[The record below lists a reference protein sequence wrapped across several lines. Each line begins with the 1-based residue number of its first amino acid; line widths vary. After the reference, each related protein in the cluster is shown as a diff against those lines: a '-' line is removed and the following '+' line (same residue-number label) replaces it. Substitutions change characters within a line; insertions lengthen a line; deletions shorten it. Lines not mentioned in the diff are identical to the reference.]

1 MDIDERLQQ
10 GNADD
15 GWATSDGVQLET
27 RGIDAVPPNA
37 RYGTPGRMFT
47 VWFAPQL
54 NPVTFFLGALG
65 PAFGLSFWQ
74 SAIAILL
81 ALVISGLPVAWL
93 TTWGPKTGLSQM
105 VLSRSPFGKSTRVIS
120 VLNWITTVGW
130 QAFDN
135 VFGAAALNIL
145 FDVPFWLGVIIII
158 IGQTT
163 ISFLGYEA
171 VHFFQRCMTYVLGA
185 VFIFL
190 TIKVMTG
197 AGTTDVEATVTG
209 SAMVGAFILMVAA
222 IMGNTF
228 TWTTFAADYSRY
240 LPVDSNSRKVFW
252 STFFGIVLS
261 SLWIELLGLAVAD
274 QILNGG
280 LGGTV
285 TTIRDIMGGGVLG
298 VIGVIAAYL
307 GIVSINALD
316 DYTGSLSLQAAGVKL
331 LRPVTALLSAAVA
344 FGASLVFIYAGEDLP
359 NKAQN
364 FLLFIAYW
372 VSAWLGIVTVDYIQ
386 KRGRFDAAVLS
397 DEPRLHSGK
406 AAITAFVIGTLAA
419 IPFSNTT
426 FGYDFI
432 TANPD
437 SWLRFLM
444 GDIAIN
450 ALNGADL
457 GLVVGF
463 CVAALVYTIL
473 SRSEVQSHRLAA
485 GASRA
490 TTKDDAR

>member
-1 MDIDERLQQ
+1 MDIEQQ
-10 GNADD
+10 ASQDAVAEE
-15 GWATSDGVQLET
+15 GWVTSDGAQLE
-27 RGIDAVPPNA
+27 RQGIDPVPDEA
-37 RYGTPGRMFT
+37 RYGKPWKMFT

-74 SAIAILL
+74 SVWAILL

-105 VLSRSPFGKSTRVIS
+105 VLSRAAFGRSTRVIS
-120 VLNWITTVGW
+120 MLNWITTVGW

-145 FDVPFWLGVIIII
+145 FDVPLWIGVLIILA
-158 IGQTT
+158 GQTT
-163 ISFLGYEA
+163 ISFLGYGA
-171 VHFFQRCMTYVLGA
+171 VHYFQRCMTYVLGA
-185 VFIFL
+185 VFLFL
-190 TIKVMTG
+190 TYKVLDG
-197 AGTTDVEATVTG
+197 AGTTAIDATVTG
-209 SAMVGAFILMVAA
+209 PDAVGAFILMVAA

-228 TWTTFAADYSRY
+228 TWTTFASDYSRY
-240 LPVDSNSRKVFW
+240 LPRNTDSRQVFAA
-252 STFFGIVLS
+252 TFFGLVLS
-261 SLWIELLGLAVAD
+261 SAWIELLGLAVAT
-274 QILNGG
+274 QILDGG

-298 VIGVIAAYL
+298 VIGVVAAYL

-331 LRPVTALLSAAVA
+331 LRPVTALVSAIVA
-344 FGASLVFIYAGEDLP
+344 FVTSLIFIYAGDDLP

-372 VSAWLGIVTVDYIQ
+372 VSAWLGIVTVDYIRR
-386 KRGRFDAAVLS
+386 RGRFDPAVLS
-397 DEPRLHSGK
+397 DERRLPSGTP
-406 AAITAFVIGTLAA
+406 ALVAFVVGTLAA
-419 IPFSNTT
+419 IPFSDTT
-426 FGYDFI
+426 FGYDFVS
-432 TANPD
+432 AHPD
-437 SWLRFLM
+437 SWLRYLM

-450 ALNGADL
+450 SFHGADV

-463 CVAALVYTIL
+463 IVAGLVFSLLTRKESRL
-473 SRSEVQSHRLAA
+473 SGS
-485 GASRA
+485 GAQRE
-490 TTKDDAR
+490 R

>member
-1 MDIDERLQQ
+1 MDSDERVRQAEAAQ
-10 GNADD
+10 E
-15 GWATSDGVQLET
+15 GWATDDGVQLE
-27 RGIDAVPPNA
+27 RQGIEHVPPEA
-37 RYGTPGRMFT
+37 RYGKPWKMFT

-74 SAIAILL
+74 SVFAILL

-105 VLSRSPFGKSTRVIS
+105 VLTRSPFGRSTRVIS

-145 FDVPFWLGVIIII
+145 FDIPFWLGILIILV
-158 IGQTT
+158 GQTT

-171 VHFFQRCMTYVLGA
+171 VHRFQRIMTYVLGA
-185 VFIFL
+185 VFLFL
-190 TIKVMTG
+190 TIKVLSG
-197 AGTTDVEATVTG
+197 EGTTAIDATVTG
-209 SAMVGAFILMVAA
+209 PDAVGAFILMVAA

-240 LPVDSNSRKVFW
+240 LPENSDPRRVFGA
-252 STFFGIVLS
+252 TFFGLVLS
-261 SLWIELLGLAVAD
+261 SLWIELLGLAVAS
-274 QILNGG
+274 QILDGG

-285 TTIRDIMGGGVLG
+285 TTIRDIMGGGLLG

-331 LRPVTALLSAAVA
+331 MRPVTALISATAA
-344 FGASLVFIYAGEDLP
+344 FIASLVFIYGSDDLP
-359 NKAQN
+359 TKAQN

-386 KRGRFDAAVLS
+386 KRGRFDPARLS
-397 DEPRLHSGK
+397 DESRLPSGK
-406 AAITAFVIGTLAA
+406 SALLAFVIGTLAA
-419 IPFSNTT
+419 LPFSNTT

-432 TANPD
+432 SAHPD
-437 SWLRFLM
+437 SWLRYLL
-444 GDIAIN
+444 GDITIN
-450 ALNGADL
+450 SLHGADI

-463 CVAALVYTIL
+463 CVAAIVYLVLTQAEAQRGPTAERD
-473 SRSEVQSHRLAA
+473 SV
-485 GASRA
+485 
-490 TTKDDAR
+490 AR

>member
-1 MDIDERLQQ
+1 MDSDEQVRHAVAAQE
-10 GNADD
+10 
-15 GWATSDGVQLET
+15 GWATDDGIQLE
-27 RGIDAVPPNA
+27 RQGIDHVPPEA
-37 RYGTPGRMFT
+37 RYGKPWKMFT

-74 SAIAILL
+74 SVFAILL

-105 VLSRSPFGKSTRVIS
+105 VLTRSPFGRSTRVIAI
-120 VLNWITTVGW
+120 LNWITTVGW

-145 FDVPFWLGVIIII
+145 FDVPFWMGILIILV
-158 IGQTT
+158 GQTT

-185 VFIFL
+185 VFLFL
-190 TIKVMTG
+190 TFKVLTG
-197 AGTTDVEATVTG
+197 AGTTAVDATVTG
-209 SAMVGAFILMVAA
+209 PDAVGAFILMVAA

-228 TWTTFAADYSRY
+228 TWTSFAADYSRY
-240 LPVDSNSRKVFW
+240 LPENSDSRRVFA
-252 STFFGIVLS
+252 STFFGLVLS
-261 SLWIELLGLAVAD
+261 SAWIELLGLAVAF
-274 QILNGG
+274 QILDGG

-285 TTIRDIMGGGVLG
+285 TTIRDIMGGGLLG

-331 LRPVTALLSAAVA
+331 LRPVTALISATVA
-344 FGASLVFIYAGEDLP
+344 FVASLIFIYAGEDLP

-372 VSAWLGIVTVDYIQ
+372 VSAWLGIVVVDYFQ
-386 KRGRFDAAVLS
+386 KRGRFDPALLT
-397 DEPRLHSGK
+397 DESRLPSGRP
-406 AAITAFVIGTLAA
+406 ALIAFVVGTLAA

-432 TANPD
+432 TAHPD
-437 SWLRFLM
+437 SWLRHLV
-444 GDIAIN
+444 GDITIN
-450 ALNGADL
+450 SLHGADI

-463 CVAALVYTIL
+463 SVAALVFALL
-473 SRSEVQSHRLAA
+473 SRVDQPRRPEMRRDHDPLTPTR
-485 GASRA
+485 
-490 TTKDDAR
+490 